1 MRRKRSDKVGT
12 VREPTALPPL
22 KKRKT
27 FLEATVSPYVSSQH
41 DMDFEMANEQY
52 IRSFSQQDAPIEI
65 RHQTMALCKESHT
78 LALLQIPHE
87 ILVEEVTEDTVS
99 GREIVFVTVPTIVTE
114 EEPSQAFEGKSDPSP
129 NLQGSFSPLPE
140 GTSLAPLR
148 DFPLADLSG
157 ESGRKIVEFT
167 SEQIQ
172 TSDQI
177 EFVDSVEDWDLRTP
191 IAPPLTS
198 LKGARVISVA
208 GKSISKELVR
218 SDVSLNL
225 SETVARE
232 PSETL
237 LSDHQMS
244 AHRHI
249 HSKH

>member
-1 MRRKRSDKVGT
+1 
-12 VREPTALPPL
+12 
-22 KKRKT
+22 
-27 FLEATVSPYVSSQH
+27 
-41 DMDFEMANEQY
+41 MA
-52 IRSFSQQDAPIEI
+52 P
-65 RHQTMALCKESHT
+65 CKESHT
-78 LALLQIPHE
+78 LALLQIPHD

-99 GREIVFVTVPTIVTE
+99 GREIVCVTVPTIVTV
-114 EEPSQAFEGKSDPSP
+114 EEPSQASEGKSDPSP

-157 ESGRKIVEFT
+157 ESGRQLTEFT

-198 LKGARVISVA
+198 LEGARVISIA
-208 GKSISKELVR
+208 GTSISKELVR

-225 SETVARE
+225 SETDARE
-232 PSETL
+232 QSETL
-237 LSDHQMS
+237 LSDHQVS
-244 AHRHI
+244 AHTDTYTPNTDLLAQI
-249 HSKH
+249 KQLQQELAQTKAENQTL